1 MPFGIDWKQTDG
13 DESTLTPEQRSVDD
27 GGVDTEGTSSGKC
40 TFAVHGLTGD
50 EYGSASIRTLKAKTL
65 DHLANNGQTLGFGHS
80 AEPQSMFKNV
90 QLYPQMFPWLFPYG
104 LGGIGHHEH
113 RHRISEA
120 AHKRFL
126 LMYHD
131 KRFQTDLYFPMVAFN
146 ELQIKAGK
154 TGSHLLAKKKHF
166 GSVVDRIS
174 HLDSAVLSDITAKLS
189 AGKKFV
195 PTTDA
200 EKACFELLDDLDHVG
215 NHVQGSLTS
224 RKYMRNEIWSLTAF
238 KGAPSWFITFSP
250 VDNNHPLCLYY
261 ADEEIKFSP
270 RIRSSEERMRL
281 ISQNPVAAAR
291 FLIS

>member
-1 MPFGIDWKQTDG
+1 
-13 DESTLTPEQRSVDD
+13 
-27 GGVDTEGTSSGKC
+27 
-40 TFAVHGLTGD
+40 
-50 EYGSASIRTLKAKTL
+50 
-65 DHLANNGQTLGFGHS
+65 
-80 AEPQSMFKNV
+80 
-90 QLYPQMFPWLFPYG
+90 
-104 LGGIGHHEH
+104 
-113 RHRISEA
+113 
-120 AHKRFL
+120 
-126 LMYHD
+126 MYHD

-174 HLDSAVLSDITAKLS
+174 HLDSAVLSDIMAKLR
-189 AGKKFV
+189 AGKKII

-250 VDNNHPLCLYY
+250 FDNNHPLCLYY

-270 RIRSSEERMRL
+270 GIRSSDERIKL
-281 ISQNPVAAAR
+281 ISQNPVAAASFFDFMTKSFIKNVLGVGTGMPGLYGETDAYYGTVEQQGR
-291 FLIS
+291 LTFICTCWYG